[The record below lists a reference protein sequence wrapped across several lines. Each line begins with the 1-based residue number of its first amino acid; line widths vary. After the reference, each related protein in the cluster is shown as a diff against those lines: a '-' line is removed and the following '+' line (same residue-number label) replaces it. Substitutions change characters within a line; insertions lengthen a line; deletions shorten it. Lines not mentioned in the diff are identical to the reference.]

1 MKIKLKDILNAVPI
15 LGELGNTKLPIAVAY
30 KIKKIIA
37 ECNILTA
44 AFDKERQALLKEH
57 AVLSKDKKTY
67 KFDKKNPKALA
78 AFNEAIIKMTSE
90 DIEIDIPLLS
100 VEELEGN
107 VDIEPGRLDS
117 AEWFLDVA

>member
-30 KIKKIIA
+30 KVKKIIA
-37 ECNILTA
+37 ECNILTVV
-44 AFDKERQALLKEH
+44 FDKERQALLKEH
-57 AVLSKDKKTY
+57 AVLNKEKQTY
-67 KFDKKNPKALA
+67 SFDKKKPKALA
-78 AFNEAIIKMTSE
+78 AFNEAIIKMTDE

-100 VEELEGN
+100 IEELEGH